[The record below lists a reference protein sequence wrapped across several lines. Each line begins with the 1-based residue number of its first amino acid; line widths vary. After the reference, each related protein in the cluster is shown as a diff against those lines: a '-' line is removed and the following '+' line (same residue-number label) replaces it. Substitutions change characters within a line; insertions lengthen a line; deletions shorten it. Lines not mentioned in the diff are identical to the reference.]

1 MNQSKSLPWLR
12 QHSALQDK
20 TSYYSNQQHK
30 HSTQNLMLADS
41 QEKRRQRS
49 QLCCREGQLL
59 SSSEETA
66 NCSACGQFFI
76 MTVSADFVEGV
87 ERRLGRQGA
96 QRERKRVRTR
106 LPHFH
111 RPQEHEAQID

>member
-30 HSTQNLMLADS
+30 HSTQNLMLAES
-41 QEKRRQRS
+41 QEKRRPK

-66 NCSACGQFFI
+66 NCSHCGQFFI
-76 MTVSADFVEGV
+76 MTVRARVIEGV
-87 ERRLGRQGA
+87 ERRAGHQSA
-96 QRERKRVRTR
+96 QREGKRVCTR
-106 LPHFH
+106 LPHRH
-111 RPQEHEAQID
+111 RSQEHEAQID